1 LGGGEELAIP
11 PSPEKGSM
19 MGVSIS
25 MYAPFN
31 FEFYESD
38 IFLGG

>member
-1 LGGGEELAIP
+1 MCGREELAIP

-31 FEFYESD
+31 LDVYESD
-38 IFLGG
+38 IVLGG